1 MRSLNLFNSV
11 DFRLKYIKNCKEYEL
26 VVIIVLEEGEKV
38 ELNFYCKMLVQFVFY
53 DNFEYCMEKSEICE
67 KNL

>member
-11 DFRLKYIKNCKEYEL
+11 DVRLKYIKNCKEYEL

-38 ELNFYCKMLVQFVFY
+38 ELNFYCKMLV
-53 DNFEYCMEKSEICE
+53 
-67 KNL
+67 